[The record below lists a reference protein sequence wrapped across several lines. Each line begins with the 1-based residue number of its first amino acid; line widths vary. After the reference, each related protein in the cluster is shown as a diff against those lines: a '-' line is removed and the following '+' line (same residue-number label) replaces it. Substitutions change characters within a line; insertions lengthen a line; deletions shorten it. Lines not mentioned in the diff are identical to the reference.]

1 MEVVMAHRSKLLILA
16 AAFVLAGGI
25 LMIGCARNDVAP
37 NAPSVS
43 VNGEVQATLPS
54 RAIPADARVLV
65 AAIAAQDRATP
76 GLLRVQGVV
85 GTGASADA
93 AGRPIVVVYT
103 ERPGVAGLPRMIDG
117 YAVRVHVTGK
127 VVAYGGPPGGGGTLK
142 MGTSTGNDLECASGT
157 LGCVVIKG
165 GNEFFLS
172 NNHVFA
178 RENDASNGERIDA
191 PGRYDGKPV
200 CSQTPQCANLS
211 DFQPI
216 SFTSD
221 NTIDAAIAAPSA
233 GRAYTQV
240 TSSGYDPSS
249 TPVTGAVGLAV
260 KKTGRTSKL
269 THGTIEAV
277 NVTINVQYSGGVARF
292 VGQYQMGG
300 SFIRSGD
307 SGSLM
312 VTETGANPVG
322 LCFAGGGGASFANPI
337 GPVLQRFSATVK

>member
-1 MEVVMAHRSKLLILA
+1 MAHRSKLLLLA
-16 AAFVLAGGI
+16 AAFALIGGI
-25 LMIGCARNDVAP
+25 ALIGCARNEVAP
-37 NAPSVS
+37 NAPAVS
-43 VNGEVQATLPS
+43 ENAGDVQAALPS
-54 RAIPADARVLV
+54 RAISADARIL
-65 AAIAAQDRATP
+65 APAIAAQDRATP
-76 GLLRVQGVV
+76 GLLRLEGVV
-85 GTGASADA
+85 GTGTSADA
-93 AGRPIVVVYT
+93 AGRPVVVIYT
-103 ERPGVAGLPRMIDG
+103 ERPGLAGLPRAIDG
-117 YAVRVHVTGK
+117 YAVRVHVSGK
-127 VVAYGGPPGGGGTLK
+127 VVPYAGPPGGGTLQ

-157 LGCVVIKG
+157 LGCVVIRG
-165 GNEFFLS
+165 GNEYFLS

-191 PGRYDGKPV
+191 PGRYDGKPR
-200 CSQTPQCANLS
+200 CSQTPQCASLT

-216 SFTSD
+216 SFSNN

-240 TSSGYDPSS
+240 MSSGYDPSS
-249 TPVTGAVGLAV
+249 TPVTGAVGMTV

-269 THGTIEAV
+269 THDTIQAV
-277 NVTINVQYSGGVARF
+277 NVTINVQYSGGGIARF

-312 VTETGANPVG
+312 VTETGENPVG